1 MSKGMRTGVVMAG
14 AAALSVTGFVTRAQD
29 VVDAHFQSHA
39 LRYAGM
45 IERAYGRLYGHIRSN
60 ESGPVSWSGAAV
72 PPAST
77 GWDAVWTEAGLRAR
91 YCADHLVVY
100 MGLSEVKGVG
110 GEHRAIQQ
118 ARRSFL
124 PERERGVKL
133 PLLSWLEASKV
144 LDGDGS
150 ALDLD
155 ECITANY
162 SEPLPSRRA
171 ALAGKVED
179 PATVVRKK
187 ESYETRV
194 EPCPAG
200 SHGQQRER
208 RLVTQQIDAND
219 NDVEPPVY
227 GAWES
232 APGSWC
238 RPDYTYYELFTRPCR
253 SGEVEP
259 FDREMEGTQT
269 WRVLV
274 SVGADPASSEGEP
287 TKTRGTAERV
297 ANTCGD
303 TPPGPAPVPSISHE
317 YVTET
322 QILGCEPGMSGQID
336 SARQHI
342 TTTTT
347 YPWGEDP
354 LVTVSYTNWS
364 ETSNSCRRVG
374 SGGDHDG
381 SESTEGQEVENEP
394 TEMSHPSFDDGATSD
409 DWGAEPPSTGS
420 SENSGNGG
428 GSSGGNQQ
436 SQAAER
442 H

>member
-14 AAALSVTGFVTRAQD
+14 AVALSVAGFVTRAQD

-60 ESGPVSWSGAAV
+60 GSGPVSWSGASV

-124 PERERGVKL
+124 PERQRGVKL
-133 PLLSWLEASKV
+133 PLLSWLEATRV

-150 ALDLD
+150 ALDLE

-162 SEPLPSRRA
+162 SEPLPSGRA

-179 PATVVRKK
+179 PATVVREK
-187 ESYETRV
+187 ESYEIRV

-219 NDVEPPVY
+219 NDVEPPVH

-259 FDREMEGTQT
+259 FDREMEGTET

-287 TKTRGTAERV
+287 RKTRGTAERV

-317 YVTET
+317 HVTET

-364 ETSNSCRRVG
+364 ETSNTCTRGTSPGCDACTDDPTG
-374 SGGDHDG
+374 STCPPGQSSNSDDSTTPGGDSPDPGGDSPDPDG
-381 SESTEGQEVENEP
+381 NSPDPGGDSP
-394 TEMSHPSFDDGATSD
+394 DPDGDSP
-409 DWGAEPPSTGS
+409 GPGF
-420 SENSGNGG
+420 
-428 GSSGGNQQ
+428 
-436 SQAAER
+436 
-442 H
+442 